1 MDITSSL
8 LFLQVILYGYLC
20 MCRDIIKMVGMP
32 TDGICNIHSPALF
45 IKTGVMSK
53 KKSTTP
59 VNVNSDVC
67 DEKHIGRSYVKG
79 QLQKKH
85 YNINYAATYKWTWLE
100 GNIYQFGGGWYAL
113 HWQLQQQ
120 SIKLWDTEKY
130 NFHRPTRHKRGA
142 EQCVCV
148 CVGGGGYEC
157 LNISGWDGINW
168 CLRFNGALEGGV
180 CRLGF
185 AGWGLGFPLW
195 GFGIGVWGLALAGV
209 WGSGPDPRAL
219 GLESWHERFDG
230 HVMRFLSWS
239 LGT

>member
-1 MDITSSL
+1 MYVSWHHKN
-8 LFLQVILYGYLC
+8 GWNA
-20 MCRDIIKMVGMP
+20 

-85 YNINYAATYKWTWLE
+85 YNINYAA
-100 GNIYQFGGGWYAL
+100 NIQVDMARRQYTNSGGGVWYAL

-130 NFHRPTRHKRGA
+130 NFHRPPRHKRGA

-148 CVGGGGYEC
+148 CVGGG
-157 LNISGWDGINW
+157 
-168 CLRFNGALEGGV
+168 
-180 CRLGF
+180 
-185 AGWGLGFPLW
+185 LW
-195 GFGIGVWGLALAGV
+195 MPKHF
-209 WGSGPDPRAL
+209 R
-219 GLESWHERFDG
+219 
-230 HVMRFLSWS
+230 MRWN
-239 LGT
+239 